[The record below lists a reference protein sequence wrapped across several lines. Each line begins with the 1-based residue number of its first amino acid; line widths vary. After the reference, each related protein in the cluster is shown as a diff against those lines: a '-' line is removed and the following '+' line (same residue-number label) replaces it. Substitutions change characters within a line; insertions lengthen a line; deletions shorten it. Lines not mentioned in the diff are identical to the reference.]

1 LSDINKE
8 YDKLLDNADKISNK
22 LTEENIEDI
31 NKIMEEN
38 AENNEDI
45 KLVQSLP
52 SNNGVEENIETEEG
66 YNKKANIIIDPNTG
80 ENKIVSTEDDDETV
94 DDTTFE
100 DLVRQ
105 VENGE
110 VDVNI
115 DDSPITEEEM
125 KKNVGILDENGNI
138 SIPDEDLHTLIDIVN
153 RRMNKEEFNIY
164 KALPREIQKQID
176 ETIGIPTNQ
185 VGPVVVPNELRH
197 ARNSLAE
204 SLIDQFIMNTSIDRA
219 KNDLNKEI
227 EKVFEQSAQDIAEY
241 SVDYV
246 QERNAKYREY
256 IETMEDEEKKAKL
269 TETLDVID
277 SAYTLD
283 PLKEFAK
290 TCKIKK
296 YDIENPKNYF
306 RDFLNKYKNSTY
318 NIYDIKLTL
327 PILERKIVDD
337 ENYNN
342 ADVVAFLV
350 CFCKYIQNFK
360 VENVLEHSFMYYV
373 IYNIVIADANV
384 SDKTK
389 DVSDKFMDNIK
400 EVINNIKE
408 RNQFLK

>member
-1 LSDINKE
+1 MSDINKE
-8 YDKLLDNADKISNK
+8 YDKLLDTADEISNK

-52 SNNGVEENIETEEG
+52 SNNGVEENTESEEG

-80 ENKIVSTEDDDETV
+80 ENKVVSTEDDETV

-125 KKNVGILDENGNI
+125 KKSVGILDENGNI
-138 SIPDEDLHTLIDIVN
+138 TIPDEDLHTLIDIVN

-164 KALPREIQKQID
+164 KALPKEIQKQID

-342 ADVVAFLV
+342 ADVIAFLV

-389 DVSDKFMDNIK
+389 EVSDKFMDNIK